1 VVDVKP
7 NDVTLTATYNMKSAS
22 QPPRPTP
29 ACVGRYQLGEVLGAG
44 AMGVVYRAHDPDL
57 ERVVAIKLVR
67 TGAVSSGTRLLREA
81 QAMARLRHPNVVPIF
96 DVGPAEDAVFV
107 VMPLIEGSTLRRWL
121 QDGAHTF
128 HEILDRFCAAGRG
141 LAAAHAAG
149 LVHRDFK
156 PDNVLLGRD
165 GETQVSDFGLA
176 CLANEE
182 VTPVSSASTL
192 ASGALTQT
200 GDILGTPPYMAPEQ
214 LHGRPSDARAD
225 QFSFCVALW
234 EGIYGARPFADPPS
248 DTDNPLR
255 ARLLAI
261 AAGPVPPAPQR
272 DRPAWIAP
280 VLARGL
286 ATDPDHRWPTM
297 DALLDAIA
305 AQRTPRRWPWRLAIA
320 IVAAVLTLAIALWSR
335 FSLPAPSS
343 LGLVQLTRYDNLA
356 NAAISPDGT
365 KLAIVAG
372 DSLVL
377 RGIEDG
383 AEERVLVEHGISDW
397 SLSWSPDSKHLL
409 VDIIPEVVD
418 TIQTELVDV
427 DRGPQYKLPSI
438 GFSSFLS
445 NDEVAVTSY
454 RQRSIK
460 IFPLGEHAAPV
471 AECEVPGNYTFI
483 WSLAGMPDGTMI
495 VNTRTAETNTLVIIG
510 RDCRVRAKFPSANDK
525 ETIAGVALSDAGTV
539 VTLVPKDGHGEILE
553 LSLDGTVLSRR
564 QVSGEFE
571 RVIGRRHGAD
581 YVLALDLRTHLDR
594 VPITSSRHE
603 LSVHGLAT
611 FSIAP
616 NDGMLAWIELG
627 GKFRPRVPNH
637 GATGPL
643 RLSTLQGLARRGNPL
658 LNNAVSV
665 GWSLDGQWLAVLV
678 DNDDGAAIE
687 IIDRTGSPTRR
698 WRRPELRNFDP
709 TAHPVWLGDHRIA
722 TRTADLTTYRWY
734 DLETGA
740 QGDLTDRTHGSVY
753 WLTRSPRD
761 GTLAMWRI
769 GKAGA
774 INAHTEHLW
783 LVPPGREATP
793 LHVEDATRYHLLP
806 SWSPSGELLV
816 RALETGVVS
825 QVDLATGELT
835 KVAQLPPMF
844 LGTSNDEH
852 LLPLP
857 GGDLLAVET
866 EPGMNVSVVRPD
878 DGRPR
883 RSLGE
888 RNHGAM

>member
-1 VVDVKP
+1 VDDVKA
-7 NDVTLTATYNMKSAS
+7 NDVTLTATYSMRGAS
-22 QPPRPTP
+22 QHPRP
-29 ACVGRYQLGEVLGAG
+29 ARVGRYQLGDVLGAG

-57 ERVVAIKLVR
+57 NRAVAIKVVR
-67 TGAVSSGTRLLREA
+67 TGHESSGTRLLREA
-81 QAMARLRHPNVVPIF
+81 QAMARLRHPNIVPIF

-107 VMPLIEGSTLRRWL
+107 VMPLLEGSTLRHWL
-121 QDGAHTF
+121 SNGAHTF
-128 HEILDRFCAAGRG
+128 HVILDRFLAAGRG

-156 PDNVLLGRD
+156 PDNVLLGSD

-176 CLANEE
+176 CLAHEE
-182 VTPVSSASTL
+182 ITPTAITSTL
-192 ASGALTQT
+192 ASGAITQT
-200 GDILGTPPYMAPEQ
+200 GDVLGTPPYMAPEQ
-214 LHGRPSDARAD
+214 LRGRPSDARAD

-234 EGIYGARPFADPPS
+234 EGIYGERPFADPPS
-248 DTDNPLR
+248 DTDDPLR
-255 ARLLAI
+255 ARLAAI

-272 DRPAWIAP
+272 ARPAWIVP

-286 ATDPDHRWPTM
+286 LADPDHRWPTM

-305 AQRTPRRWPWRLAIA
+305 IHRTPRRWPWRLAIA
-320 IVAAVLTLAIALWSR
+320 IAAVVLPLTIALWSHL
-335 FSLPAPSS
+335 SSPAPPS

-377 RGIEDG
+377 RGIADD

-397 SLSWSPDSKHLL
+397 SLSWAPDSKRLL
-409 VDIIPEVVD
+409 VDTTPEVVD

-427 DRGPQYKLPSI
+427 DNGPQYKLPSI
-438 GFSSFLS
+438 GFSAFLS

-454 RQRSIK
+454 RRRSIT

-471 AECEVPGNYTFI
+471 AECDVPGNYTFI

-495 VNTRTAETNTLVIIG
+495 VNTRTAETNTLVILG
-510 RDCRVRAKFPSANDK
+510 RDCKVRARFPNDQQK
-525 ETIAGVALSDAGTV
+525 EMIAGVALSDAGTV
-539 VTLVPKDGHGEILE
+539 VTLVPREGHGEILE

-564 QVSGEFE
+564 QISGEFE

-603 LSVHGLAT
+603 LSVHGLAS

-627 GKFRPRVPNH
+627 GKFRPRVPH
-637 GATGPL
+637 EGASGPL

-665 GWSLDGQWLAVLV
+665 GWSLDGQSLAVLV
-678 DNDDGAAIE
+678 DHADGTAIE
-687 IIDRTGSPTRR
+687 IIDRTGSPSRR
-698 WRRPELRNFDP
+698 WPPPQLRNLDP
-709 TAHPVWLGDHRIA
+709 TAQPVWLDDHRIA
-722 TRTADLTTYRWY
+722 ARAADFTTYRWY

-740 QGDLTDRTHGSVY
+740 QGNLTDRTHGSTY

-769 GKAGA
+769 GKPGA

-783 LVPPGREATP
+783 LMPPGREAAP
-793 LHVEDATRYHLLP
+793 LHVDDAIRHHLLP

-825 QVDLATGELT
+825 KVDLTTGELT
-835 KVAQLPPMF
+835 KITQLPPMF
-844 LGTSNDEH
+844 LATSNDEH

-878 DGRPR
+878 DDRPQR
-883 RSLGE
+883 PPGE
-888 RNHGAM
+888 HRQGAQ